1 MVLVVLFVIISLWY
15 IYETSYSQIPRQS
28 YYAFVL
34 MLIYMVIYLNIP
46 YMKEYTFVQRYTY
59 IFKYF
64 PLITYYIILFPHS
77 VVIPTK
83 EFFPNL
89 SDRLAIDATIIL
101 AWIGFFFMFTLL
113 VGVNFFYQRCGY
125 ICNISC

>member
-15 IYETSYSQIPRQS
+15 IYETSYSQISKQS
-28 YYAFVL
+28 YYAFIL

-64 PLITYYIILFPHS
+64 PLIAYYMVLFPHS
-77 VVIPTK
+77 VMIPTK

-89 SDRLAIDATIIL
+89 SDRLVIDATTIL
-101 AWIGFFFMFTLL
+101 AWLGFLVMFIPT
-113 VGVNFFYQRCGY
+113 
-125 ICNISC
+125 